1 MYISQR
7 NVIWLGYVTMQ
18 IRTWYVNHYNGVA
31 ASRSFDVSFLF
42 CVEVF
47 ENFRWHDLD
56 ARRVLTNYYC
66 NALIILGRRD
76 ARSQVCPNSGCRIKR
91 GAVCLVFFFCIS
103 RIIMR
108 AGPRCKTSSRGITYR
123 TVRNV
128 SRGKLVS
135 HSSLKN
141 P

>member
-42 CVEVF
+42 CFEVF
-47 ENFRWHDLD
+47 GNFRWHDLD

-91 GAVCLVFFFCIS
+91 GAVCLVFFFLYFEDNYAS
-103 RIIMR
+103 RTTLQNEFS
-108 AGPRCKTSSRGITYR
+108 GNNLSDSSKRLTR
-123 TVRNV
+123 QARK
-128 SRGKLVS
+128 S
-135 HSSLKN
+135 
-141 P
+141 